1 VDPELRALLLYYAY
15 RALWALAVAIAAVL
29 LARLVR
35 RGMVRMLERRRAHS
49 NAVVLLGNLGQV
61 LILTIGAL
69 VILAIFTG
77 PNFGAILTSFSIL
90 GLVVGLSLQD
100 ILKNFFAGV
109 WILVERP
116 FRIGDTIQVQQYTG
130 VVDQIAFRTT
140 MLRTT
145 DGRQV
150 VLPNNTLMTEP
161 VVNHSAYPLRRAEL
175 HVSVP
180 EADGPEDVTG
190 TVRAALTSVS
200 AMSQDPAPRLELR
213 RVSDGRLHYVVS
225 FWAPEPETAL
235 PEAVAA
241 LRARL
246 PKVEVQGA

>member
-1 VDPELRALLLYYAY
+1 MYARMRSPRGWSRDAFGRTVANTLANICSVCQALRDSTAVDPQLRDLLVFYGY
-15 RALWALAVAIAAVL
+15 RALWSTVVALAAIL
-29 LARLVR
+29 LARSVR
-35 RGMVRMLERRRAHS
+35 RATMRVLERRRAHS
-49 NAVVLLGNLGQV
+49 NAVILLGNLGQ
-61 LILTIGAL
+61 LAILTIGLL

-116 FRIGDTIQVQQYTG
+116 FGIGDTIEVQQYTG

-161 VVNHSAYPLRRAEL
+161 VVNHSAYPLRRGELRVSIPDAEA
-175 HVSVP
+175 P
-180 EADGPEDVTG
+180 DDVFG
-190 TVRAALTSVS
+190 MVRAALGSVGT
-200 AMSQDPAPRLELR
+200 
-213 RVSDGRLHYVVS
+213 VS
-225 FWAPEPETAL
+225 
-235 PEAVAA
+235 
-241 LRARL
+241 
-246 PKVEVQGA
+246 

>member
-1 VDPELRALLLYYAY
+1 
-15 RALWALAVAIAAVL
+15 
-29 LARLVR
+29 
-35 RGMVRMLERRRAHS
+35 MLQRRRAHS

-61 LILTIGAL
+61 LILAFGAL

-116 FRIGDTIQVQQYTG
+116 FGIGDTIEVQQYTG

-161 VVNHSAYPLRRAEL
+161 VVNHSAYPLRRGELRVSIPDAEA
-175 HVSVP
+175 P
-180 EADGPEDVTG
+180 DDVFG
-190 TVRAALTSVS
+190 MVRAALGSVGTV
-200 AMSQDPAPRLELR
+200 SQDPAPRLELR

-225 FWAPEPETAL
+225 FWAPEPESAA
-235 PEAVAA
+235 PEALAA